1 MDKNTVSFQSPL
13 HQNLWRS
20 SINVLPLERTTA
32 WITDENLLTSCRQ
45 LYSYVMD
52 AYDDILENPQLYGLD
67 PHNLPNSFVSDRT
80 QFHLSIL
87 YSRKSFL
94 ELAVVKKSDCLILN
108 TADYDKLLKDVKTIP
123 ERYLSK
129 KRKWTGF
136 LVHCREEV
144 M

>member
-1 MDKNTVSFQSPL
+1 MDKNTVAFQSPL

-67 PHNLPNSFVSDRT
+67 PHNLPNQNSDNIFCLCLDLFNFLFFLLSNILFV
-80 QFHLSIL
+80 FC
-87 YSRKSFL
+87 
-94 ELAVVKKSDCLILN
+94 CL
-108 TADYDKLLKDVKTIP
+108 
-123 ERYLSK
+123 
-129 KRKWTGF
+129 
-136 LVHCREEV
+136 
-144 M
+144 